1 MTLSATERLLA
12 KLNAGD
18 VDAAGQIFRTF
29 APYLRIVVRRQMS
42 SKLRPK
48 FDSSD
53 IVQSVWADLVEGLRQ
68 SKWSFENIEQ
78 LRAFLVKMTRNRF
91 VDRLRQHQSALRH
104 EWTMPTQDVDA
115 LATAGSSR
123 VSENYYADEL
133 WHQMLKVCPPAHYQ
147 VLYLKRQGASIDE
160 IASQTGLHK
169 GSVRRILNHIGRVV
183 TRIRARAK

>member
-104 EWTMPTQDVDA
+104 EWAMPTQDVD
-115 LATAGSSR
+115 
-123 VSENYYADEL
+123 
-133 WHQMLKVCPPAHYQ
+133 
-147 VLYLKRQGASIDE
+147 
-160 IASQTGLHK
+160 
-169 GSVRRILNHIGRVV
+169 
-183 TRIRARAK
+183 